1 MNDVYSTPQA
11 DLTPDRGNRPKWGS
25 LEDGINGNYEFTI
38 GGLIS
43 EAWQRT
49 KGAKLTI
56 NLATIIYMFVLVGFN
71 ILMQSV
77 LKSTGSIGVFVL
89 LQLIFAFVNVILGM
103 GVFMI
108 GLHYAIGGEASLGQ
122 MFSCFGRSWQIF
134 LCLILIYLMVFLG
147 FILLII
153 PGIYLGLA
161 YYLAMPLVVEKK
173 MSVWKAMEASRKA
186 ITKRWFSVFG
196 LFIVLGFINL
206 IAALPLGIGLIWTL
220 PMSVICFSMLYRNVF
235 GYEQSTLEAA

>member
-1 MNDVYSTPQA
+1 M
-11 DLTPDRGNRPKWGS
+11 
-25 LEDGINGNYEFTI
+25 EDGISGNYEFTI

-56 NLATIIYMFVLVGFN
+56 NLAVIIYMVIVIGFN
-71 ILMQSV
+71 ILMQV
-77 LKSTGSIGVFVL
+77 VMRSTGSIGLILV
-89 LQLIFAFVNVILGM
+89 LQLVFAFVNLVFGM
-103 GVFMI
+103 GMFMI
-108 GLHYAIGGEASLGQ
+108 GLRFAIGAEASVSQL
-122 MFSCFGRSWQIF
+122 FSCFGRSLHIF
-134 LCLILIYLMVFLG
+134 LCLILMYLMILLG

-173 MSVWKAMEASRKA
+173 MPVWKAMETSRKA

-196 LFIVLGFINL
+196 LLFVLGFINL
-206 IAALPLGIGLIWTL
+206 IAAIPVGIGLIWTL
-220 PMSVICFSMLYRNVF
+220 PMSVICFSMLYRNIF